1 MRTTLSAC
9 LLLFS
14 LLFFKAD
21 VRAQPVPQQTLF
33 PGTTGAALV
42 DSLVRVYKPSATL
55 TGQDAYRDT
64 LYARIEQRPDGT
76 VEDVYTGFIATI
88 AEGEDPSAAMTRQGI
103 NVEHTWPQSK
113 GAGEEN
119 PLANSDLHHVFPAD
133 EGANGARSNNPFSA
147 IPADEASSW
156 WYLGTRSDAP
166 RSGVP
171 LALHSRSTDTHFEPR
186 AAQRGN
192 TARAMFYF
200 YTMYRS
206 EVDAEDPTFMNLQRE
221 VLRQWHAAD
230 PVDQAEYDRTFR
242 VAAYQDD
249 LPNPFVLDP
258 TLVQRAYFGDASPA
272 PFAPGDVAIVG
283 FDAVNPRD
291 SLGKLLDDDFSFV
304 TLVNLEAGD
313 ELFFTDNGARSDG
326 MLRVGEGILR
336 YTAPSY
342 VAAGTAIR
350 RSANAADFDALS
362 GGFRDFDL
370 ALSGDQILAFTVDG
384 VGAARFLYGLN
395 DEESNWQDDAT
406 SSNTSAL
413 PPGLL
418 NGQTAIALVE
428 VDNAVYNGPTL
439 GLTRA
444 EFLAAIS
451 NPANWLRSDNA
462 PLDLPN
468 GRFLSEF
475 IELPVEL
482 AQFEAQADGDGAV
495 LSWET
500 AGEANNAGFQ
510 VEHRPTS
517 STADVWREVGFVEG
531 AGTTS
536 DVRAYRFA
544 VTDLEAGRHR
554 FRLRQTDFDG
564 TVHHSPEV
572 EVALGVP
579 DVARLTPPYPNPFR
593 EQTRFSVTVQQ
604 PQRVR
609 VEVYD
614 LLGRR
619 VAQLFDGALAAQQQQ
634 DVTFEAA
641 GLATGLYVYRV
652 IGETFDKQGTMM
664 RVK

>member
-1 MRTTLSAC
+1 MRITLSAC

-33 PGTTGAALV
+33 PGTTGAALL
-42 DSLVRVYKPSATL
+42 DSLVRVYKPSVTL

-64 LYARIEQRPDGT
+64 LYGAVERRPNDT
-76 VEDVYTGFIATI
+76 VEDVYTGLVATI
-88 AEGEDPSAAMTRQGI
+88 SEGEDPSAAMTRQGI

-119 PLANSDLHHVFPAD
+119 PLANSDLHHLFPAAD
-133 EGANGARSNNPFSA
+133 AANSARSNNPFSA
-147 IPADEASSW
+147 IPADEASDW
-156 WYLGTRSDAP
+156 WYLGEGFDDP

-171 LALHSRSTDTHFEPR
+171 LAFHSRSTSARFEPR
-186 AAQRGN
+186 AVQQGN

-200 YTMYRS
+200 YTMYRP
-206 EVDAEDPTFMNLQRE
+206 EVNAADPSFMALQRE
-221 VLRQWHAAD
+221 TLRQWHAAD

-258 TLVQRAYFGDASPA
+258 TLVQRAYFDDAPPA

-326 MLRVGEGILR
+326 TLRVGEGILR
-336 YTAPSY
+336 YTAPRY

-350 RSANAADFDALS
+350 RSAHAADFDALS

-395 DEESNWQDDAT
+395 DEQSDWQDDAT

-418 NGQTAIALVE
+418 NGQTAVALSE
-428 VDNAVYNGPTL
+428 VDKAIYNGPTQ
-439 GLTRA
+439 GLTWA
-444 EFLAAIS
+444 EFRIAIS
-451 NPANWLRSDNA
+451 NPANWLPSGDSTQT
-462 PLDLPN
+462 LPN
-468 GRFLSEF
+468 GSFLSELV
-475 IELPVEL
+475 ELPVEL
-482 AQFEAQADGDGAV
+482 VRFEAQADGDGAV
-495 LSWET
+495 LFWGT
-500 AGEANNAGFQ
+500 AGETNNAGFQ
-510 VEHRPTS
+510 VEHRPPS

-564 TVHHSPEV
+564 TVQYSPEV

-579 DVARLTPPYPNPFR
+579 DVALLSAPYPNPFR
-593 EQTRFSVTVQQ
+593 DQTRFAITVQQ

-619 VAQLFDGALAAQQQQ
+619 VAQLFDGPLAAQHRR
-634 DVTFEAA
+634 DFTFERCRTCD
-641 GLATGLYVYRV
+641 GPLRLPRHRR
-652 IGETFDKQGTMM
+652 DL
-664 RVK
+664 R